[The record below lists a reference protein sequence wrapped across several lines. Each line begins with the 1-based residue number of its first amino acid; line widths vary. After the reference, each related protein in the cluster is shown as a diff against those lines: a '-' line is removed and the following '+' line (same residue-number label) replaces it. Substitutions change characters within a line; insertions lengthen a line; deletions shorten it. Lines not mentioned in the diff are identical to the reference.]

1 MEREQFTFYRSF
13 AKAAARIK
21 DPITQLQTLW
31 AIIWYALDG
40 VVPELDQL
48 PEAAAITMEMV
59 MPNLIASRKRAASGK
74 SGGAAK
80 KKTSKNEVA
89 SDDVTSKIKNKNKIK
104 DKDKIKDKTKIKN
117 NTDDVSEALGVCSDN
132 FFDIFWEL
140 YPVKIDRPEAVRAWQ
155 RLQPDQTC
163 REQILDSLSH
173 WKKCSRWQN
182 EEGRYIPNA
191 AAFLDKG
198 YWQEMPSQGKPDIPK
213 GASGLGEAEKENIR
227 RVLGQ

>member
-1 MEREQFTFYRSF
+1 MERKQFTFYKSF
-13 AKAAARIK
+13 KETLMRMSKSQRLELYDAITDYGIYGQILTPISPKTEGIFQLIQPVLDSSARKAASACKAAAKRKQNGSKKENENESEI
-21 DPITQLQTLW
+21 
-31 AIIWYALDG
+31 
-40 VVPELDQL
+40 EL
-48 PEAAAITMEMV
+48 E
-59 MPNLIASRKRAASGK
+59 
-74 SGGAAK
+74 
-80 KKTSKNEVA
+80 NELE
-89 SDDVTSKIKNKNKIK
+89 TE
-104 DKDKIKDKTKIKN
+104 TE
-117 NTDDVSEALGVCSDN
+117 TDCSQGVCSDN

-155 RLQPDQTC
+155 RLQPDQSC

-182 EEGRYIPNA
+182 EAGRYIPNA

-198 YWQEMPSQGKPDIPK
+198 YWQEIPSQGKPDIPK